1 MRPTNDHLQRYL
13 LSAERGGAVDAET
26 AAWARRVLEDALQR
40 AERAER
46 TRPSLPPSPERHV
59 YHTRS

>member
-1 MRPTNDHLQRYL
+1 MRPTNYHLQRYL
-13 LSAERGGAVDAET
+13 LSAERAPVDPET

-46 TRPSLPPSPERHV
+46 ARLSLPPSPERHV
-59 YHTRS
+59 YHTR

>member
-13 LSAERGGAVDAET
+13 LSAERAPVDPET

-46 TRPSLPPSPERHV
+46 AKHSLPPSPERHV
-59 YHTRS
+59 YHTR